1 MCGKTGHYAN
11 VCP

>member
-1 MCGKTGHYAN
+1 MGNYAN